1 MLRRTLAFL
10 ALVPALLFADKPEP
24 RVLFLGDSITF
35 GGGWVVNMESAIRAQ
50 KGMARATIVN
60 LGLSSETASG
70 LSEPGHAG
78 GAFPRPDVHERL
90 ERAVRLFRPTLA
102 FVCYGMND
110 GIYMPLDRVRFDA
123 YRNGMIRLNQALVAA
138 RCRVVFITPSLFS
151 VDDRAK
157 DPLGYDAVL
166 DAYAA
171 WLVERRADGWT
182 VADIRPR
189 LREQVAGARA
199 LDPKFVYAR
208 DRIHPGEQGHRFMAK
223 AAWETVAP
231 ALKWNPHVPFAEGE
245 KLAVLRQEMT
255 VLRDA
260 WLRHVGHRRPG
271 VPAGLPLEQAE
282 ERARGLLEDYLAK

>member
-1 MLRRTLAFL
+1 MLRLTLA
-10 ALVPALLFADKPEP
+10 LLLLPVLLLADKEEP

-50 KGMARATIVN
+50 KGMARATVVN

-90 ERAVRLFRPTLA
+90 ERAIRLFRPTLA

-110 GIYMPLDRVRFDA
+110 GIYMPLDRARFDA
-123 YRNGMIRLNQALVAA
+123 YRNGMVRLNQALVAA
-138 RCRVVFITPSLFS
+138 RCRVVFITPPLFS
-151 VDDRAK
+151 PDDRSK
-157 DPLGYDAVL
+157 DPLNYDGVL

-182 VADIRPR
+182 VVDIRPR
-189 LREQVAGARA
+189 LREQVAAARA
-199 LDPKFVYAR
+199 LNPKFVFAK
-208 DRIHPGEQGHRFMAK
+208 DRIHPGDEGHRFMAK
-223 AAWETVAP
+223 AAWEGVAP
-231 ALKWNPHVPFAEGE
+231 ALKWNPHVPFAQGDRFE
-245 KLAVLRQEMT
+245 LLRQEMT
-255 VLRDA
+255 TLRDA

-271 VPAGLPLEQAE
+271 VPGGMPLDQAE
-282 ERARGLLEDYLAK
+282 PRAARLLQDYLAR